1 MYKIDKKI
9 IHRILDSDKKQQP
22 VSQTLGVEGFFPS
35 LLVDLATDPT
45 TYVGAGV
52 LKNVIQKGGRKTVP
66 QIIGALNKTTP
77 GGGDMFQQI
86 KLIAD
91 ANPSGAKRLKVDTYA
106 RFKIVDPLRFYQSV
120 RNEIEA
126 RKQLD
131 TIVDSALREELGLR
145 GLKEILSE
153 QRNSITKNIRD
164 QVNIKARTLGMEIID
179 IQIRRAD
186 YPEVTS
192 QAIFARMI
200 SERERIAREFR
211 ATGEE
216 EAQKIRASAE
226 KQRVVTVADGARQ
239 SQEIRG
245 AGDAEAI
252 RIYAESFGQD
262 PEFFSFYRSM
272 EAYKKSFNQDD
283 TMVINP
289 TGDFFKFFEL
299 PSN

>member
-1 MYKIDKKI
+1 MSRLNI
-9 IHRILDSDKKQQP
+9 IMLIIIAAIAATASSALFIVNETQQA
-22 VSQTLGVEGFFPS
+22 L
-35 LLVDLATDPT
+35 
-45 TYVGAGV
+45 
-52 LKNVIQKGGRKTVP
+52 VIQFGEPKRTVD
-66 QIIGALNKTTP
+66 QP
-77 GGGDMFQQI
+77 GLKF
-86 KLIAD
+86 KLPFIQDVIFFEKRVLSFIPDEGEEAILKD
-91 ANPSGAKRLKVDTYA
+91 QKRLKVDTYA
-106 RFKIVDPLRFYQSV
+106 RFKIIDPLRFYQSV

>member
-1 MYKIDKKI
+1 MSRLNI
-9 IHRILDSDKKQQP
+9 IMLIIIAAIAATASSALFIVNETQQA
-22 VSQTLGVEGFFPS
+22 L
-35 LLVDLATDPT
+35 
-45 TYVGAGV
+45 
-52 LKNVIQKGGRKTVP
+52 VIQFGEPKRTVD
-66 QIIGALNKTTP
+66 QP
-77 GGGDMFQQI
+77 GLKF
-86 KLIAD
+86 KLPFIQDVIFFEKRVLSFIPDEGEEAILKD
-91 ANPSGAKRLKVDTYA
+91 QKRLKVDTYA

-179 IQIRRAD
+179 VQIRRAD

-252 RIYAESFGQD
+252 RIYAEAFGQD

-272 EAYKKSFNQDD
+272 EAYRKSFNQDD

>member
-1 MYKIDKKI
+1 MSRLNI
-9 IHRILDSDKKQQP
+9 IFL
-22 VSQTLGVEGFFPS
+22 V
-35 LLVDLATDPT
+35 LLVA
-45 TYVGAGV
+45 
-52 LKNVIQKGGRKTVP
+52 
-66 QIIGALNKTTP
+66 IIGTISSALYIVDETQQALVVQFGEPKRTVSEP
-77 GGGDMFQQI
+77 GLKF
-86 KLIAD
+86 KLPFIQD
-91 ANPSGAKRLKVDTYA
+91 VIFFEKRVLSFIPDEGEEAILKDQKRVKVDTYA
-106 RFKIVDPLRFYQSV
+106 RFKIIDPLRFYQSV

-131 TIVDSALREELGLR
+131 TIVDSSLREELGLR

-153 QRNSITKNIRD
+153 QRNIITKNIRD

-216 EAQKIRASAE
+216 EAQKIRATAE
-226 KQRVVTVADGARQ
+226 KQRVVTVAEGARKA
-239 SQEIRG
+239 QEIRG
-245 AGDAEAI
+245 SGDAEAI
-252 RIYAESFGQD
+252 GIYAESFGQD
-262 PEFFSFYRSM
+262 ADFFSFYRSM
-272 EAYKKSFNQDD
+272 EAYKKSFGQDD

-289 TGDFFKFFEL
+289 TGDFFKFFQL
-299 PSN
+299 PSE